1 MCGII
6 GYIGKKEALPIIV
19 EGLKR
24 LEYRGYD
31 SAGIVI
37 FNKNNNPQVIKTKGK
52 IRDLEEKL
60 KSEQIQG
67 IFGIGH
73 TRWATHGKP
82 SDINAHPQWD
92 CKKKIFVV
100 HNGIIENYLELK
112 EKLQREG
119 HKFISE
125 TDTEVLAHLI
135 EKYFQSNPSTDS
147 INSPQADSA
156 SSPQASSGQALEEAT
171 RLALKEVIGAYAIAV
186 VSSLDPQKIV
196 FARQSSPLIVGL
208 GDGENFIASDAPAIL
223 GYTKEVIYLDDGE
236 MGVITP
242 NDFRIFNLDHKPI
255 NKTSYYLEWSVQ
267 QAEKGGYPHFMLKEI
282 MEEPEV
288 IENAIRG
295 RMIVGEGLAK
305 LGGIERIADKL
316 KEIDRLI
323 IVGMGTAL
331 LAGKIGEYMIEE
343 YAQVP
348 VEIENASEFR
358 YKKPVLRKNDAILAI
373 SQSGETADTLF
384 AIKEA
389 KRKGILTLGIIN
401 VVGSS
406 IAREVDAG
414 IYNHAGPEIGVA
426 ATKSFISQLA
436 VLALLTVFLGRQR
449 EMSLIIGK
457 RILEELTKIPDFI
470 RKILEQKEEIKKL
483 AEKYYQYNNFLF
495 LGRKYNYPIA
505 LEGAL
510 KLKEISYIHAEGYP
524 AGEMKHGPIAMIDE
538 NFPSFVITPKDSVY
552 EKMISNIQEIKARDG
567 RVIAITTKGNK
578 EIEKLVDDCI
588 YIPKTLEMLTPI
600 LSVIPLQLFAYYISV
615 LKGLDPDKPRNLA
628 KSVTVE

>member
-19 EGLKR
+19 EGLRR

-37 FNKNNNPQVIKTKGK
+37 IDEKNTPYVVKTKGK
-52 IRDLEEKL
+52 IKNLEEKL
-60 KSEQIQG
+60 NSEEIQG
-67 IFGIGH
+67 TFGIGH
-73 TRWATHGKP
+73 TRWATHGEP
-82 SDINAHPQWD
+82 SDINAHPHVD
-92 CKKKIFVV
+92 CKREIFVV
-100 HNGIIENYLELK
+100 HNGIIENYLELR
-112 EKLQREG
+112 ERLQKEG

-125 TDTEVLAHLI
+125 TDTEVLPHLI
-135 EKYFQSNPSTDS
+135 EKYFQGN
-147 INSPQADSA
+147 
-156 SSPQASSGQALEEAT
+156 LEEAV
-171 RLALKEVIGAYAIAV
+171 RLALREIVGAYAIAV
-186 VSSLDPQKIV
+186 ISSKDPEKIV

-208 GDGENFIASDAPAIL
+208 GDKENFVASDAPAIL
-223 GYTKEVIYLDDGE
+223 GYTRRVIYLDDGE

-242 NDFRIFNLDHKPI
+242 NDFRIFNLDHQAVS
-255 NKTSYYLEWSVQ
+255 KTSHYLEWNVQ

-288 IENAIRG
+288 IKNAIRG
-295 RMIVGEGLAK
+295 RIVIEEGLAK
-305 LGGIERIADKL
+305 LGGIENIADKL
-316 KEIDRLI
+316 KEINRLV

-343 YAQVP
+343 YAQIP

-358 YKKPVLRKNDAILAI
+358 YKKPVLGEKDAILAI

-414 IYNHAGPEIGVA
+414 VYNHAGPEIGVA
-426 ATKSFISQLA
+426 ATKSFVSQLT
-436 VLALLTVFLGRQR
+436 VLALLTVFLGRER
-449 EMSLIIGK
+449 GMSLVMGK
-457 RILEELTKIPDFI
+457 RILDELTKISDLTE
-470 RKILEQKEEIKKL
+470 KVLAQKEKIKKL
-483 AEKYYQYNNFLF
+483 VERYFQYNNFLF

-538 NFPSFVITPKDSVY
+538 NFPSVVIAPKDSVY
-552 EKMISNIQEIKARDG
+552 EKMVSNIQEIKARKG
-567 RVIAITTKGNK
+567 KVLAITTEGNE
-578 EIEKLVDDCI
+578 EIEQLADDVI

-600 LSVIPLQLFAYYISV
+600 LSVIPLQLFAYYIAV